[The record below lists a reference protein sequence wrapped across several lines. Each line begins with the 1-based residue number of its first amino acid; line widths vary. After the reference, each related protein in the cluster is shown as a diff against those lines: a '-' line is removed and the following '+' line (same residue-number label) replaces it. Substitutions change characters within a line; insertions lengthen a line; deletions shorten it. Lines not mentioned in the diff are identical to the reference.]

1 MRLLFVEDDH
11 SLSDVVVAE
20 LRRLAFAVDY
30 TETCVGA
37 FDLLCVNTYDLVVL
51 DLGLPD
57 ANGLTLVH
65 RLRRREV
72 SVPILILT
80 ARGAVPDRVVGL
92 NAGADDYLQK
102 PFAFPELL
110 ARIHALLRRGCTAPA
125 TALRLA
131 NLELDPVRFEAR
143 RGDNLLALTTKEFGI
158 LEYLMQHSGE
168 LVTRT
173 MIIEHCWDE
182 SYEGLSN
189 LIDVHVSRLR
199 RKIDAAGESP
209 LLHTVRGAGFI
220 LREA

>member
-1 MRLLFVEDDH
+1 MRLLFVEDDR
-11 SLSDVVVAE
+11 SLSDVVVPE

-37 FDLLCVNTYDLVVL
+37 FDLLCVNTYDLVLL

-57 ANGLTLVH
+57 ADGLTLVH

-125 TALRLA
+125 TTFRVAD
-131 NLELDPVRFEAR
+131 LELDPVRFEVR

-173 MIIEHCWDE
+173 MLIEHCWDE
-182 SYEGLSN
+182 SYEGVSN
-189 LIDVHVSRLR
+189 LIDVHVSRVR